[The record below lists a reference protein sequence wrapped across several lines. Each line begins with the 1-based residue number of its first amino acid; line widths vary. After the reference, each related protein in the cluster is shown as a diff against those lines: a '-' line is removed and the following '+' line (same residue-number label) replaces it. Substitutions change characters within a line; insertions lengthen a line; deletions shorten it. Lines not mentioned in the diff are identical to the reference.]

1 MTEFNFIG
9 LVRLNFWIN
18 LGYFKKLLLKIMFS
32 KVEYL
37 KVVVGFNVVELVR
50 FK

>member
-1 MTEFNFIG
+1 
-9 LVRLNFWIN
+9 
-18 LGYFKKLLLKIMFS
+18 MFS

-50 FK
+50 FKWKGVEMFKFIIL